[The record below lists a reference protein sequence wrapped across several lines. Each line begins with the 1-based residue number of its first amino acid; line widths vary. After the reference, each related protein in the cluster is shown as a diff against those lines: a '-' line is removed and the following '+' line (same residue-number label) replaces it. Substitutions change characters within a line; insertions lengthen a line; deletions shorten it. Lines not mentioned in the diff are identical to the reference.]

1 MPKELVRDLGAKL
14 PTRGS
19 LSHSSQQ
26 FLIQMYHLKNN
37 NNVTRDIRNSVQNLG
52 KTGKN
57 MKLIEIKHLLPRPIV
72 KTILEKYLD

>member
-1 MPKELVRDLGAKL
+1 MPKELVRDFRAKL

-37 NNVTRDIRNSVQNLG
+37 NNVQKIFPILFKIEEKLV
-52 KTGKN
+52 KN
-57 MKLIEIKHLLPRPIV
+57 IA
-72 KTILEKYLD
+72 